1 MDRYFQKEIIM
12 AFSINTNV
20 NAMAALQSMNKT
32 NKGLDQVQSR
42 ISSGMNVASTK
53 DDSATFITAQRL
65 RGKLSDTKA
74 VTSSLNNAKSVVDVA
89 VSAAEQ
95 ISDAVNNMKT
105 LAKQAAD
112 TTITDVQ
119 RSAYSDQF
127 KAQIAQITT
136 FVKSAEFNGTN
147 LLDSAATQKTVGA
160 LQSLSGAEGTPD
172 TLTVGNQ
179 GLDLPATG
187 IDPDPVGPPI
197 VGGTLGQTSG
207 LPSANAAKGM
217 EKLLNDYTTNKVQP
231 ALTNLG
237 TAARKIDAQLSFN
250 SKVAD
255 TLESG
260 IGNLVDA
267 DMAKEAAKLTALQ
280 TKQQLG
286 MQALSIANQGPQSI
300 GQLFRG

>member
-1 MDRYFQKEIIM
+1 M

-89 VSAAEQ
+89 VSATEQ
-95 ISDAVNNMKT
+95 ISDAVNTMKT

-112 TTITDVQ
+112 TTITDAQ
-119 RSAYSDQF
+119 RGAYNDQF

-147 LLDSAATQKTVGA
+147 LLDSTFTAGQKTVSA
-160 LQSLSGAEGTPD
+160 LQSLSGAENAPD
-172 TLTVGNQ
+172 TLAVGNQ
-179 GLDLPATG
+179 GLDLTATG
-187 IDPDPVGPPI
+187 TDPDPDAATPVVG
-197 VGGTLGQTSG
+197 VLGQTSTI
-207 LPSANAAKGM
+207 STASKAKGM
-217 EKLLNDYTTNKVQP
+217 EKLLNKYIDEKVQP

-237 TAARKIDAQLSFN
+237 TASRKIDQQLSFN
-250 SKVAD
+250 TKVAD